1 MFSLNDPVISVF
13 PPTQI
18 ATKILIALGIGLL
31 VGLERE
37 WARKDVGLRTFSLT
51 ALLGML
57 SSLQE
62 PIFAAISLVGVVLLV
77 GFLNLRSVLA
87 DRSLELTTSVALIIT
102 AVLGV
107 LVGHGHVFTSVASAI
122 SMTLLLSWKTEL
134 SAFTV
139 DLSLQEIRSAVLM
152 GLLGFVIYPVLPDR
166 FIDPWGLVN
175 PREAWVTVIVLAG
188 IGFVNYV
195 LLRLYKSRGLYLSA
209 LLGGLVNS
217 TATVAQLGPI
227 LRGAIGSLAVVISL
241 LTIVAM
247 FARNLTILAI
257 FGRAAVPT
265 ALWPLA
271 AMLLLAAAYVWKH
284 RREGSQI
291 HRTITLSSPVSL
303 ARVLKFGLLFLAIN
317 VAGTLAQRHLGRFGF
332 LIVSLIGGAVSSA
345 STTASAA
352 LLATHGQ
359 LTPQTGGVA
368 VVLASMS
375 SALSNLPVIYQQTK
389 EKELTRAVSVV
400 SFALVLLGLLVLL
413 VRERFLKI

>member
-1 MFSLNDPVISVF
+1 
-13 PPTQI
+13 
-18 ATKILIALGIGLL
+18 
-31 VGLERE
+31 
-37 WARKDVGLRTFSLT
+37 
-51 ALLGML
+51 ML

-62 PIFAAISLVGVVLLV
+62 PIFAAISLIGVVLLV

-87 DRSLELTTSVALIIT
+87 DRSLELTTSVALVIT
-102 AVLGV
+102 AVLGI

-152 GLLGFVIYPVLPDR
+152 GLLGFVIYPVLPNR
-166 FIDPWGLVN
+166 SIDPWGLVN

-188 IGFVNYV
+188 IGFINYV

-209 LLGGLVNS
+209 LLSGLVNS
-217 TATVAQLGPI
+217 TAAMAQLGPL
-227 LRGAIGSLAVVISL
+227 LRGSMGSLGVVVSL

-247 FARNLTILAI
+247 FTRNLAILAI
-257 FGRAAVPT
+257 FGRAAVPA

-271 AMLLLAAAYVWKH
+271 AMLLLAAAYVWRH
-284 RREGSQI
+284 WRDGAQI
-291 HRTITLSSPVSL
+291 QSTITLSSPVSL
-303 ARVLKFGLLFLAIN
+303 GRVLKFALLFLGIN
-317 VAGTLAQRHLGRFGF
+317 MAGTLAQRHLGRFGF
-332 LIVSLIGGAVSSA
+332 LIVALIGGAVSSA

-352 LLATHGQ
+352 LLTTHGQ

-389 EKELTRAVSVV
+389 EKELTRTVSVV
-400 SFALVLLGLLVLL
+400 SFALVLIGLLVLL

>member
-1 MFSLNDPVISVF
+1 MF
-13 PPTQI
+13 PPLQI

-62 PIFAAISLVGVVLLV
+62 PILTAISLICILLLV

-87 DRSLELTTSVALIIT
+87 DRSLELTTSVALVIT
-102 AVLGV
+102 AILGI
-107 LVGHGHVFTSVASAI
+107 LVGHGHVFTSVSSAI
-122 SMTLLLSWKTEL
+122 IMTLLLSWKTEL

-139 DLSLQEIRSAVLM
+139 DLSLAEIRSAVLM
-152 GLLGFVIYPVLPDR
+152 GLVGFVIYPVLPNR
-166 FIDPWGLVN
+166 FIDPWALVN

-188 IGFVNYV
+188 IGFINYV
-195 LLRLYKSRGLYLSA
+195 LLRVYKSQGLYLSA

-217 TATVAQLGPI
+217 TATIAQLGPV
-227 LRGAIGSLAVVISL
+227 LRGTIGSLGVVISL

-247 FARNLTILAI
+247 FVRNLAILAI

-271 AMLLLAAAYVWKH
+271 VMLGLAATYAWKH
-284 RREGSQI
+284 REEGSEIQK
-291 HRTITLSSPVSL
+291 TITLSSPISL
-303 ARVLKFGLLFLAIN
+303 VRVLKFAFLFLAIN
-317 VAGTLAQRHLGRFGF
+317 IAGTLAQRYLGRFGF
-332 LIVSLIGGAVSSA
+332 LIIALIGGAVSSA

-352 LLATHGQ
+352 LLVAHGQ
-359 LTPQTGGVA
+359 LAPQTGGVA

-389 EKELTRAVSVV
+389 EKELTRTVSVV
-400 SFALVLLGLLVLL
+400 SFTLVLIGLLVLL
-413 VRERFLKI
+413 IRERY